1 MRRQDRYYKAT
12 LDLYR
17 NVTHL
22 YPFADIWVTGHSLGG
37 ALSSLLGRTF
47 GLPAVTF
54 EAPGELL
61 ATKRLHLPMP
71 PELPE
76 ELDHIWH
83 FGNNA
88 DPIFMGVCNGVSSI
102 CSVLGYAMETQCHSG
117 QKCIYDTVAD
127 LVQ

>member
-1 MRRQDRYYKAT
+1 
-12 LDLYR
+12 
-17 NVTHL
+17 
-22 YPFADIWVTGHSLGG
+22 
-37 ALSSLLGRTF
+37 
-47 GLPAVTF
+47 
-54 EAPGELL
+54 
-61 ATKRLHLPMP
+61 MP

-127 LVQ
+127 LGWEVSLWKHDLRIVIDDVLKKYNKTANCSKPHPCVDCYNWAFVDHSGDNWK